1 MIDGPLQAIAGVPES
16 ALDDATAAKLPPAA
30 PPAPWPAVADAVV
43 WLHRAAPGATLLQ
56 LGDLRGRPAIPLT
69 VGAFIRYRETPVG
82 PYDEI
87 LAAPVVL
94 AERPLP
100 AATVPF
106 IAVDSLASLRG
117 GREQWALPKTL
128 ARFTF
133 AGDTARAEG
142 DGWSVAARVRARPRE
157 LPVALALRDRQPLP
171 GGGSALV
178 DIRLRGRARLGR
190 VAVTA
195 EGPELPSWL
204 LPGPHPALVIRGG
217 RMTFGAPR
225 G

>member
-1 MIDGPLQAIAGVPES
+1 VIDGPLQAIAGVPES
-16 ALDDATAAKLPPAA
+16 ALDDATAARLPASS
-30 PPAPWPAVADAVV
+30 PPAPWHAIADAVV

-69 VGAFIRYRETPVG
+69 VAAFIRYRETPVG

-87 LAAPVVL
+87 LAAPVLL
-94 AERPLP
+94 AERLLP

-117 GREQWALPKTL
+117 GREQWALPKAL
-128 ARFTF
+128 ARFAF
-133 AGDTARAEG
+133 AGDAARAEG
-142 DGWSVAARVRARPRE
+142 DGWSVSARVRARPRE
-157 LPVALALRDRQPLP
+157 LPIALALRDRQPLP

-178 DIRLRGRARLGR
+178 DIRVRGRARLGR

-204 LPGPHPALVIRGG
+204 LPGPHPAVVIRGG
-217 RMTFGAPR
+217 RMIFGAPR

>member
-16 ALDDATAAKLPPAA
+16 ALDDATAARLPSSS
-30 PPAPWPAVADAVV
+30 PPAPWPATADAVV

-56 LGDLRGRPAIPLT
+56 LGALRGRPSVPLT
-69 VGAFIRYRETPVG
+69 VGAFVRYHDTPVG

-87 LAAPVVL
+87 LAAPVLL

-128 ARFTF
+128 ARFAFT
-133 AGDTARAEG
+133 GDAARAEG
-142 DGWSVAARVRARPRE
+142 DGWSVTARVRARRRAVP
-157 LPVALALRDRQPLP
+157 LALALRDRQPLP

-190 VAVTA
+190 VAITA

-204 LPGPHPALVIRGG
+204 LPGPHLAIVLHGARL
-217 RMTFGAPR
+217 TFGAPR
-225 G
+225 